1 MNIRRVI
8 VGSFSLRLSLIIMVL
23 AITIFSTAFVLN
35 FFFARNYVKN
45 EAMEHAQ
52 SALDNTALQI
62 DLVLNNVETAVN
74 NLAWLINENVDNPDY
89 MYWIT
94 ERLLK
99 SNPFICGSAIAFEP
113 NFYNSKGELYS
124 PYSYREGDTIIS
136 KQLGTR
142 DYEYHYMDWYQIPK
156 LLNKP
161 YWNEPYYDEGGANII
176 MTTYSLPIY
185 NNNGELF
192 AIFTADISLE
202 WFAKRVNEIK
212 TYPNSFNMMIG
223 RGGTFLVHN
232 DLNAILNETFFTS
245 AINSNDTEIIE
256 TGNKMVSGEKGIGTF
271 NRKGVDFYLLYAP
284 VKATGWSVAVAC
296 MHSEIFSGV
305 DGMRI
310 MLSWT
315 AIIGILIM
323 VYLCYLTI
331 KRLTTPLTKFAQ
343 SATEIAKGNFNSKL
357 PIIRGH
363 DEMRTLFNSFKY
375 MQKSLVNY
383 IDELQKT
390 TANKER
396 IESELR
402 IAHEIQMGMIP
413 KIFPPYPH
421 RDDIDIFATLVPA
434 KEVGG
439 DLYDFFIQDDKFYFI
454 IGDVSGK
461 GVPASLVMAV
471 TCRLFRTVA
480 SQTKSSSDIVA
491 TLNDALAEANESNM
505 FCTFF
510 LGILDLKTGEMEYC
524 NAGHNA
530 PIIIKPTGEVA
541 FMQVESN
548 IPLGIFES
556 YPYQSQNCVI
566 EPGTSLFLYTDGVT
580 EAESINK
587 ELYSENRLI
596 KALENNHDKSV
607 QCVVSNILESI
618 KQHSFGADQSDDI
631 TILQFQYNKI

>member
-1 MNIRRVI
+1 
-8 VGSFSLRLSLIIMVL
+8 MVL

-35 FFFARNYVKN
+35 FLFARNYVKN

-52 SALDNTALQI
+52 SALENTVLQI
-62 DLVLNNVETAVN
+62 DLVLKTVETAVN
-74 NLAWLINENVDNPDY
+74 NLSWLIEENIDNPDY

-99 SNPFICGSAIAFEP
+99 SNSFICGSAIAFEP
-113 NFYNSKGELYS
+113 NFYKSKGEQFS
-124 PYSYREGDTIIS
+124 PYSYREGDSIVS
-136 KQLGTR
+136 KQLGTN

-156 LLNKP
+156 LLDKP
-161 YWNEPYYDEGGANII
+161 YWNEPYYDAGGADII

-185 NNNGELF
+185 NKEGDMI

-202 WFAKRVNEIK
+202 WFAKRVNTIK

-232 DLNAILNETFFTS
+232 DFNAILNETFFTS
-245 AINSNDTEIIE
+245 ALNTNDTEIIE
-256 TGNKMVSGEKGIGTF
+256 IGNKMIKGENGMGTF
-271 NRKGVDFYLLYAP
+271 NRKGVNFYLLYAP
-284 VKATGWSVAVAC
+284 VKTTGWSVAVAC
-296 MHSEIFSGV
+296 MHSEIFAGV
-305 DGMRI
+305 DAMRI
-310 MLSWT
+310 MLSWI
-315 AIIGILIM
+315 ALIGILIM

-331 KRLTTPLTKFAQ
+331 KRLTTPLTVFAQ
-343 SATEIAKGNFNSKL
+343 SATEIAEGNFNSKL

-363 DEMRTLFNSFKY
+363 DEMRTLFNSFKH

-421 RDDIDIFATLVPA
+421 REDIDIFATLVPA

-461 GVPASLVMAV
+461 GIPASLVMAV

-480 SQTKSSSDIVA
+480 SQTKTPSDIVA

-530 PIIIKPTGEVA
+530 PIMIKPTGEVS
-541 FMQVESN
+541 FIEVEPN

-556 YPYQSQNCVI
+556 FPYQSQKCTI
-566 EPGTSLFLYTDGVT
+566 EHGTSLFLYTDGVT
-580 EAESINK
+580 EAESVNK
-587 ELYSENRLI
+587 ELYSETKLL
-596 KALENNHDKSV
+596 KTLEKDRDMNVPN
-607 QCVVSNILESI
+607 VVENILASI
-618 KQHSFGADQSDDI
+618 KEHSFGAEQSDDI
-631 TILQFQYNKI
+631 TILLFQYKKFDHGEEINSEQ